1 MTQEPRGEQ
10 SFLSAGEA
18 HAQAMSLPIA
28 RVVQRLLELLDPTT
42 IAVVA
47 GVQET
52 RAVHGWLNGR
62 EPQRPQVLR
71 FALQLAAM
79 IAGSDEAEFCKAWF
93 HGSNPHLDD
102 QVPMI
107 MLRDRPLAEIQR
119 ELLGAARIFA
129 ARANAARGA

>member
-1 MTQEPRGEQ
+1 MDTDSVPNTP
-10 SFLSAGEA
+10 FLSAGDA
-18 HAQAMSLPIA
+18 HTRAMSLPISD
-28 RVVQRLLELLDPTT
+28 VVRLLLEMLDATT
-42 IAVVA
+42 VAVIA

-52 RAVHGWLNGR
+52 RAVHSWLNGR

-79 IAGSDEAEFCKAWF
+79 IAGAKDGEFCKAWF

-102 QVPMI
+102 GVPMI
-107 MLRDRPLAEIQR
+107 MLRDRPLAEVQR

-129 ARANAARGA
+129 ARAGSPGGA

>member
-1 MTQEPRGEQ
+1 MTEEPKGEHR
-10 SFLSAGEA
+10 FLSAAEA

-79 IAGSDEAEFCKAWF
+79 IAGSSEAEFCKAWF

-119 ELLGAARIFA
+119 ELLAAARIFA
-129 ARANAARGA
+129 ARAYAVEGA

>member
-1 MTQEPRGEQ
+1 MEGQPEPRTP
-10 SFLSAGEA
+10 FLSAGDA

-28 RVVQRLLELLDPTT
+28 EIVRHLLELLDATT
-42 IAVVA
+42 VAVIA

-52 RAVHGWLNGR
+52 RAVHSWLTGR

-79 IAGSDEAEFCKAWF
+79 IANTGDAEVCKAWF

-102 QVPMI
+102 RVPMI
-107 MLRDRPLAEIQR
+107 MLRDLPLSEVQR
-119 ELLGAARIFA
+119 DLLGAARIFA
-129 ARANAARGA
+129 ARFSPNAGD